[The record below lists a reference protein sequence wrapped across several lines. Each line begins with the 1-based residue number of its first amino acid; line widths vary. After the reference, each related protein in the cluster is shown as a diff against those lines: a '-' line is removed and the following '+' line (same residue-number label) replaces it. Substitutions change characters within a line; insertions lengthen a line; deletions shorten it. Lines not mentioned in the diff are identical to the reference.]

1 MSSIK
6 PALKTT
12 EPLLFHV
19 SKGGGM
25 RSPIVLLSRL
35 LFAIPLLSFGA
46 YTIIHVERLAR
57 AAPSWLPLADNWV
70 YALGVASLLM
80 ATAFI
85 SGRHVVLAARSATLL
100 ILFHILVFTL
110 PAMWPG
116 DDFTR
121 PILTWILLSDVGL
134 AAGALLLAHVYGRQ
148 EA

>member
-1 MSSIK
+1 
-6 PALKTT
+6 
-12 EPLLFHV
+12 
-19 SKGGGM
+19 M
-25 RSPIVLLSRL
+25 RSPIVVLSRL
-35 LFAIPLLSFGA
+35 LFAIPLLGFGA
-46 YTIIHVERLAR
+46 SIFIHVEWLAR
-57 AAPSWLPLADNWV
+57 AAPSWLPLADSWL
-70 YALGVASLLM
+70 YALGVASLIM
-80 ATAFI
+80 ATSFI
-85 SGRHVVLAARSATLL
+85 SGRHVVIAARSAALL